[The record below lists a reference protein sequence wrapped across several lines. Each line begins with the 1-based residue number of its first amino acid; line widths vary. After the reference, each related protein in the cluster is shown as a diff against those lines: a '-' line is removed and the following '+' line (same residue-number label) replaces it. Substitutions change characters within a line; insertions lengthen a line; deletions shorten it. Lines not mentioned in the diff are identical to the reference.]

1 MSGTGLRFY
10 RKESVMTNKIT
21 LTAAEI
27 LVGDH
32 IYSGTGANA
41 HPTFAWET
49 ITQIKQVDG
58 LILVIAGRFGNAND
72 EFWFEPGESVAV
84 IRYPAAEVAKPVVKS
99 HNKHGHGHGHST

>member
-1 MSGTGLRFY
+1 
-10 RKESVMTNKIT
+10 MTNKIT
-21 LTAAEI
+21 VTAAEI

-49 ITQIKQVDG
+49 ITRIQQVDG

-84 IRYPAAEVAKPVVKS
+84 IRYPAAEVAKPVAKPVVKS
-99 HNKHGHGHGHST
+99 HNKHGHGHST